1 VFARKEVLEG
11 FVELT
16 APGSPELDQ
25 SYRACREL
33 TKTASKTFYMAS
45 LFLGPEKRRAIWAIY
60 AFCRTADDIVDRN
73 TPATERLASIDEL
86 ERKLM
91 AAVRGYASEPIFVAY
106 HDATRNFDVPLEPA
120 LDLLRGLR
128 MDITIRRYPTYESLL
143 DYCYHVA
150 STIGLLVAP
159 VLGYSKGALEYAVTL
174 GRAMQL
180 TNILRDIGEDARM
193 GRIYLPSEDLA
204 RFGYS
209 ESNVFEA
216 VIDDSF
222 VALMQFQIARVR
234 ELYAS
239 AEPGIALLTPESRY
253 TVRLALALYSRILR
267 AIELNRYD
275 VFSKRAYVPFRSKLV
290 TAMTLALA
298 R

>member
-1 VFARKEVLEG
+1 MFERKEVLEG
-11 FVELT
+11 FVELPAAGT
-16 APGSPELDQ
+16 PELEQ
-25 SYRACREL
+25 AYRACREL

-60 AFCRTADDIVDRN
+60 AFCRTADDVVDQN
-73 TPATERLASIDEL
+73 TPAAARLATIDEL
-86 ERKLM
+86 ERKLI
-91 AAVRGYASEPIFVAY
+91 AAVHGYAVEPNFVAY
-106 HDATRNFDVPLEPA
+106 HDATKNFDVPLEPA

-159 VLGYSKGALEYAVTL
+159 VLGYSNGALEYAVAL

-204 RFGYS
+204 RFGYC
-209 ESNVFEA
+209 ESNVFEE

-234 ELYAS
+234 KLYAS
-239 AEPGIALLTPESRY
+239 AEPGIDLLSPESRY

-275 VFSKRAYVPFRSKLV
+275 VFGKRAYVPFRSKVL

>member
-1 VFARKEVLEG
+1 MFARKEVLEG

-16 APGSPELDQ
+16 APGSSDLEQ
-25 SYRACREL
+25 AYHVCRDL
-33 TKTASKTFYMAS
+33 TKDASKTFYMAS

-73 TPATERLASIDEL
+73 TLAPERLASIDEL
-86 ERKLM
+86 ERKLT

-106 HDATRNFDVPLEPA
+106 HEASRNFDVPLEPA

-159 VLGYSKGALEYAVTL
+159 VLGYSSGALEYAVTL

-234 ELYAS
+234 KLYAE
-239 AEPGIALLTPESRY
+239 AEPGIALLAPESRY

-275 VFSKRAYVPFRSKLV
+275 VFNKRAYVPFRSKVV

>member
-1 VFARKEVLEG
+1 
-11 FVELT
+11 
-16 APGSPELDQ
+16 
-25 SYRACREL
+25 
-33 TKTASKTFYMAS
+33 
-45 LFLGPEKRRAIWAIY
+45 
-60 AFCRTADDIVDRN
+60 
-73 TPATERLASIDEL
+73 
-86 ERKLM
+86 
-91 AAVRGYASEPIFVAY
+91 
-106 HDATRNFDVPLEPA
+106 
-120 LDLLRGLR
+120 
-128 MDITIRRYPTYESLL
+128 
-143 DYCYHVA
+143 
-150 STIGLLVAP
+150 
-159 VLGYSKGALEYAVTL
+159 
-174 GRAMQL
+174 MQL

-234 ELYAS
+234 KLYAA
-239 AEPGIALLTPESRY
+239 AEPGIALLAPESRY

-275 VFSKRAYVPFRSKLV
+275 VFNKRAYVPFRSKVV

>member
-1 VFARKEVLEG
+1 MFARKEVLEG

-86 ERKLM
+86 ERKLI

-120 LDLLRGLR
+120 LDLLRGAA
-128 MDITIRRYPTYESLL
+128 DG
-143 DYCYHVA
+143 YHD
-150 STIGLLVAP
+150 P
-159 VLGYSKGALEYAVTL
+159 AL
-174 GRAMQL
+174 
-180 TNILRDIGEDARM
+180 
-193 GRIYLPSEDLA
+193 SDL
-204 RFGYS
+204 
-209 ESNVFEA
+209 
-216 VIDDSF
+216 
-222 VALMQFQIARVR
+222 
-234 ELYAS
+234 
-239 AEPGIALLTPESRY
+239 
-253 TVRLALALYSRILR
+253 
-267 AIELNRYD
+267 
-275 VFSKRAYVPFRSKLV
+275 
-290 TAMTLALA
+290 
-298 R
+298 